1 MALNRKELWEKEFMK
16 EFYPDS
22 TFLVKAEDKSAMVD
36 NEKIHMAEIGA
47 DPEVLLDNTVF
58 PIPTV
63 EYSDGHEEVILRTM
77 STENTVI
84 RDIQKAA
91 RNQNLRAEAMKS
103 HKRAMYMSHMRIAA
117 HSYALGTKNASKGN
131 DMVVATGSDRGD
143 GFKAIKFVNLF
154 EVKEVYDQ
162 FSVPSEEINFVL
174 DLKHLADLRKEDLSI
189 YKDLMEDIT
198 MNRVSPRFGMR
209 FHTYADNPYYVL
221 ATDAKLAYGGTP
233 TAAHGRASFGFVSSE
248 VVRADGTVKMFLNE
262 DDAKEEGDIFHFKKR
277 FLAIP
282 KRDKLRVALLS
293 KSA

>member
-1 MALNRKELWEKEFMK
+1 MALNRKEAWEKDFMK
-16 EFYPDS
+16 EFYPNS
-22 TFLVKAEDKSAMVD
+22 TFLVQAEDKTAFVD

-91 RNQNLRAEAMKS
+91 RNQNLRMEAMKG
-103 HKRAMYMSHMRIAA
+103 HKRAMYLSHMRIAA
-117 HSYALGTKNASKGN
+117 HSYALNTANSAKGNEVIDATGADRADGKNAL
-131 DMVVATGSDRGD
+131 
-143 GFKAIKFVNLF
+143 KFVNLF
-154 EVKEVYDQ
+154 EAKEVYDAK
-162 FSVPSEEINFVL
+162 SIPSEQINMVL
-174 DLKHLADLRKEDLSI
+174 DLKHLADLRKEDLDI

-209 FHTYADNPYYVL
+209 FHTYAENPYYVL
-221 ATDAKLAYGGTP
+221 ASNAKLAYGGIP

-282 KRDKLRVALLS
+282 KRDKYRVILLS
-293 KSA
+293 K